1 MYNKSVYS
9 QSTARKDRLNISA
22 TTAAE
27 VSHCFMGVGLCA
39 QHLTKLHVTSA

>member
-1 MYNKSVYS
+1 MYNKSIYN

-27 VSHCFMGVGLCA
+27 VSHCFMGVGLP